1 MVSGGRGGVDQKPNG
16 SRLSSDEQLAHFFA
30 GGGSEVGNKSG
41 PKKTKINLGT
51 VDRGVVEDVKRTG
64 GDKVSSLSCGG

>member
-1 MVSGGRGGVDQKPNG
+1 M
-16 SRLSSDEQLAHFFA
+16 
-30 GGGSEVGNKSG
+30 
-41 PKKTKINLGT
+41 KINLGT